1 MFITTSAPT
10 CLAASNLASIISH
23 TILREREGE
32 IETEKDGG
40 REEGGERVCVL

>member
-32 IETEKDGG
+32 IETEKE